1 MLLNKE
7 TKMPNSIQKRFQNA
21 WNAFMGRDPTKD
33 FTYEYGYGTG
43 IRPDRPKFSISNEKS
58 IVNNIYNRIAL
69 DCASVNME
77 HVRLNENGR
86 YEETIDSFLNDCL
99 RVEANMDQTGRAFI
113 QDVVISMFDEGCVAI
128 VPTDIYN
135 DGTPERVSPNK
146 IMALR
151 TGKITEWFPDRVRI
165 SVYNENTGRR
175 DQIILPKSMV
185 AIVENPFYTVMN
197 EPNST
202 LQRLIRTLNR
212 IDRLDEQ
219 NSSGKMDLIIQ
230 LPYTLK
236 TDLRKQQ
243 ANERRQ
249 QIVDQLTGSQ
259 YGIAYID
266 GTEKVIQLNRS
277 IENNLW
283 TQATDLTA
291 MLYQQIGIS
300 DTILNGTADEQT
312 MKNYYNNTIDP
323 VLTAI
328 AEEMIRK
335 FITKTGRT
343 QGQSIKYFRDPF
355 KLVPVSQL
363 ADIADKFT
371 RNEIASSNELR
382 AEIGWKP
389 SKDPKADELRNKNL
403 NEANEAPNPAMTPGN
418 EGEEREEPSGNAIST
433 GKSVVQ
439 KLIGG

>member
-1 MLLNKE
+1 MAE
-7 TKMPNSIQKRFQNA
+7 TIQKRFKKA
-21 WNAFMGRDPTKD
+21 WNAFLGRDPTKLY
-33 FTYEYGYGTG
+33 TYEAGYGVG
-43 IRPDRPKFSISNEKS
+43 YRPDRPKFSISNEKS
-58 IVNNIYNRIAL
+58 IVNNIYNRIAV
-69 DCASVNME
+69 DAASVNIE
-77 HVRLNENGR
+77 HVRVNENGR
-86 YEETIDSFLNDCL
+86 YEETIDSLLNNCL

-128 VPTDIYN
+128 VPTDVLETGEPEYA
-135 DGTPERVSPNK
+135 TPNT
-146 IMALR
+146 ILALR
-151 TGKITEWFPDRVRI
+151 TGKIVEWFPDKVRVDI
-165 SVYNENTGRR
+165 YNEIKGRR
-175 DQIILPKSMV
+175 EQVILPKSMV
-185 AIVENPFYTVMN
+185 AIVENPFYSVMN

-230 LPYTLK
+230 LPYVVKGET
-236 TDLRKQQ
+236 RKKQ
-243 ANERRQ
+243 AEERRQ
-249 QIVDQLTGSQ
+249 SIVDQLTGSQ

-266 GTEKVIQLNRS
+266 GTEKVVQLNRS
-277 IENNLW
+277 IENNMW

-300 DTILNGTADEQT
+300 QSILDGTADEQT

-323 VLTAI
+323 ILTAI
-328 AEEMIRK
+328 SEEMIRK

-389 SKDPKADELRNKNL
+389 SSDPRADELRNKNL
-403 NEANEAPNPAMTPGN
+403 NEAKG
-418 EGEEREEPSGNAIST
+418 GEEPVNLNEDIEKDAN
-433 GKSVVQ
+433 KN
-439 KLIGG
+439 

>member
-1 MLLNKE
+1 MAE
-7 TKMPNSIQKRFQNA
+7 TIQKRFQNA
-21 WNAFMGRDPTKD
+21 WNAFLGRDPTKNYA
-33 FTYEYGYGTG
+33 YEFAYGTG
-43 IRPDRPKFSISNEKS
+43 SRPDRPRFSITNEKS

-69 DCASVNME
+69 DAASVNIE

-86 YEETIDSFLNDCL
+86 YEETLNSPLNNCL
-99 RVEANMDQTGRAFI
+99 RVEANLDQTGRAFI
-113 QDVVISMFDEGCVAI
+113 QDIVISMFDEGSVAI
-128 VPTDIYN
+128 VPTDV
-135 DGTPERVSPNK
+135 DDDPESNPEYTTPNK
-146 IMALR
+146 ILALR
-151 TGKITEWFPDRVRI
+151 TGRITEWFPDKVRVD
-165 SVYNENTGRR
+165 VYNENIGKRQ
-175 DQIILPKSMV
+175 QIIMPKSMV
-185 AIVENPFYTVMN
+185 AIVENPFYSVMN

-230 LPYTLK
+230 LPYVLK
-236 TDLRKQQ
+236 GESKQKQ
-243 ANERRQ
+243 AENRRQ

-300 DTILNGTADEQT
+300 QSILDGTADEQT

-323 VLTAI
+323 ILTAI
-328 AEEMIRK
+328 SEEMIRK

-403 NEANEAPNPAMTPGN
+403 NESKQGDNPATVPDSN
-418 EGEEREEPSGNAIST
+418 GEDVISQ
-433 GKSVVQ
+433 GKKAVEN
-439 KLIGG
+439 LARR

>member
-1 MLLNKE
+1 MAD
-7 TKMPNSIQKRFQNA
+7 TIQKRFRNA
-21 WNAFMGRDPTKD
+21 WNAFLGRDPTND
-33 FTYEYGYGTG
+33 GSYHLSYGAGF
-43 IRPDRPKFSISNEKS
+43 RPDRPKFSVSNEKS
-58 IVNNIYNRIAL
+58 IVNNIYNRIAV
-69 DCASVNME
+69 DAASVNIE
-77 HVRLNENGR
+77 HVRVNENGR
-86 YEETIDSFLNDCL
+86 YEETLNSSLNNCL
-99 RVEANMDQTGRAFI
+99 TIEANMDQSGRAFI

-128 VPTDIYN
+128 VPTDIVDEEDSN
-135 DGTPERVSPNK
+135 PEFAVPNK
-146 IMALR
+146 ILTLR
-151 TGKITEWFPDRVRI
+151 TGKIVEWFPDKVRI
-165 SVYNENTGRR
+165 DVYNENVGRR
-175 DQIILPKSMV
+175 QQIIMPKSMV
-185 AIVENPFYTVMN
+185 AIVENPFYSVMN

-230 LPYTLK
+230 LPYVLK
-236 TDLRKQQ
+236 GEAKKQQ
-243 ANERRQ
+243 AETRRQ

-300 DTILNGTADEQT
+300 QSILDGTADEQT

-323 VLTAI
+323 ILTAI
-328 AEEMIRK
+328 ADEMIRK
-335 FITKTGRT
+335 FITKTGRS

-389 SKDPKADELRNKNL
+389 SKDPRADELRNKNL
-403 NEANEAPNPAMTPGN
+403 NEAKNGEMPVKVDEEDQISKGKKAVSNLTGGN
-418 EGEEREEPSGNAIST
+418 
-433 GKSVVQ
+433 KS
-439 KLIGG
+439 KW

>member
-1 MLLNKE
+1 
-7 TKMPNSIQKRFQNA
+7 MPTITTRFQKA
-21 WNAFMGRDPTKD
+21 WNAFLGRDPTKSY
-33 FTYEYGYGTG
+33 TYEFAYGTG
-43 IRPDRPKFSISNEKS
+43 SRPDRPKFSITNERS

-69 DCASVNME
+69 DAASVNVE
-77 HVRLNENGR
+77 HVRVNENGR
-86 YEETIDSFLNDCL
+86 YEETLDSSLNYCL
-99 RVEANMDQTGRAFI
+99 RVEANLDQTGRAFI
-113 QDVVISMFDEGCVAI
+113 QDIVISMFDEGCVAI
-128 VPTDIYN
+128 VPTDI
-135 DGTPERVSPNK
+135 DDDPESNPEYATPNK
-146 IMALR
+146 ILTLR
-151 TGKITEWFPDRVRI
+151 TGRITEWFPDKVRVD
-165 SVYNENTGRR
+165 VYNENIGRR
-175 DQIILPKSMV
+175 QQIILPKTMV

-219 NSSGKMDLIIQ
+219 NSSGKMDLIVQ
-230 LPYTLK
+230 LPYALK
-236 TDLRKQQ
+236 GESKQKQ
-243 ANERRQ
+243 AETRRQ
-249 QIVDQLTGSQ
+249 QIVEQLTGSQ

-300 DTILNGTADEQT
+300 QTILDGTADEQT

-323 VLTAI
+323 ILTAI
-328 AEEMIRK
+328 SEEMIRK

-403 NEANEAPNPAMTPGN
+403 NEAKETSDPAMTPGS
-418 EGEEREEPSGNAIST
+418 EGEEDDNFSK
-433 GKSVVQ
+433 GKQIVEN
-439 KLIGG
+439 LTRR

>member
-1 MLLNKE
+1 MAE
-7 TKMPNSIQKRFQNA
+7 TIQKRFQNA
-21 WNAFMGRDPTKD
+21 WNAFLGRDPTKNYT
-33 FTYEYGYGTG
+33 FEAGYGVG
-43 IRPDRPKFSISNEKS
+43 FRPDRPKFSITNEKS

-69 DCASVNME
+69 DASSVNIE

-86 YEETIDSFLNDCL
+86 YEETIDSFLNNCL
-99 RVEANMDQTGRAFI
+99 RVEANIDQTGRAFI
-113 QDVVISMFDEGCVAI
+113 QDVVISMFDEGSVAI
-128 VPTDIYN
+128 VPTDVI
-135 DGTPERVSPNK
+135 DTDEPEYVTPNK
-146 IMALR
+146 ILTVR
-151 TGKITEWFPDRVRI
+151 TGKITEWFPQKVRV

-175 DQIILPKSMV
+175 EQIILPKSMV
-185 AIVENPFYTVMN
+185 AIVENPFYSVMN

-230 LPYTLK
+230 LPYVIKGDT
-236 TDLRKQQ
+236 RKKQ
-243 ANERRQ
+243 AEERRNS
-249 QIVDQLTGSQ
+249 IVEQLTGSQ

-277 IENNLW
+277 IENNMW
-283 TQATDLTA
+283 TQAQDLTA

-300 DTILNGTADEQT
+300 QTILDGTADEQT

-323 VLTAI
+323 ILTAI
-328 AEEMIRK
+328 SEEMIRK

-403 NEANEAPNPAMTPGN
+403 NESKEGPDPATVPNS
-418 EGEEREEPSGNAIST
+418 EGEDVISR
-433 GKSVVQ
+433 GKKAVEN
-439 KLIGG
+439 LARR

>member
-1 MLLNKE
+1 MQTTIGSRLKH
-7 TKMPNSIQKRFQNA
+7 A
-21 WNAFMGRDPTKD
+21 WNAFFNKDPTAYTKSLGSS
-33 FTYEYGYGTG
+33 YS
-43 IRPDRPKFSISNEKS
+43 IPPDRPRLTRGNERT
-58 IVNNIYNRIAL
+58 IVNSIYNRIAL
-69 DCASVNME
+69 DAASVNIE

-86 YEETIDSFLNDCL
+86 YEETIDSLLNNCL
-99 RVEANMDQTGRAFI
+99 RVEANIDQTGRAFI
-113 QDVVISMFDEGCVAI
+113 QDIVISMFDEGCVAI
-128 VPTDIYN
+128 VPTDVV
-135 DGTPERVSPNK
+135 DTDEPEYVTPNK
-146 IMALR
+146 ILTVR
-151 TGKITEWFPDRVRI
+151 TGKITEWFPQKVRV

-175 DQIILPKSMV
+175 EQIILPKSMV
-185 AIVENPFYTVMN
+185 AIVENPFYSVMN

-219 NSSGKMDLIIQ
+219 NSSGKMDLIVQ
-230 LPYTLK
+230 LPYVIKGET
-236 TDLRKQQ
+236 RKKQ
-243 ANERRQ
+243 AEERRNS
-249 QIVDQLTGSQ
+249 IVQQLTGSQ

-277 IENNLW
+277 IENNMW
-283 TQATDLTA
+283 TQAQDLTA

-300 DTILNGTADEQT
+300 QTILDGTADEQT

-323 VLTAI
+323 ILTAI
-328 AEEMIRK
+328 SEEMIRK

-403 NEANEAPNPAMTPGN
+403 NESKEGSEPAKVPDS
-418 EGEEREEPSGNAIST
+418 EGEDVISR
-433 GKSVVQ
+433 GKKAVEN
-439 KLIGG
+439 LARR

>member
-1 MLLNKE
+1 MAE
-7 TKMPNSIQKRFQNA
+7 AIQKRFQNA
-21 WNAFMGRDPTKD
+21 WNAFLGRDPTKNY
-33 FTYEYGYGTG
+33 TYEAGYGVG
-43 IRPDRPKFSISNEKS
+43 FRPDRPKFSITNEKS
-58 IVNNIYNRIAL
+58 IINNIYNRIAL
-69 DCASVNME
+69 DAASVDME
-77 HVRLNENGR
+77 HVRLNANGR
-86 YEETIDSFLNDCL
+86 YEDTIDSHLNNCL
-99 RVEANMDQTGRAFI
+99 RVEANVDQTGRAFI

-128 VPTDIYN
+128 VPTDVIDTGEPEYV
-135 DGTPERVSPNK
+135 TPDK
-146 IMALR
+146 ILSLR
-151 TGKITEWFPDRVRI
+151 TGKITEWFPDRVRVN
-165 SVYNENTGRR
+165 VYNENKGRR
-175 DQIILPKSMV
+175 EQIILPKSMV

-230 LPYTLK
+230 LPYVIK
-236 TDLRKQQ
+236 GDSRKKQ
-243 ANERRQ
+243 AEERRQ
-249 QIVDQLTGSQ
+249 SIVEQLTGTQ

-277 IENNLW
+277 IENNMW
-283 TQATDLTA
+283 TQAQDLTA

-300 DTILNGTADEQT
+300 QTILDGTADEQT

-323 VLTAI
+323 ILTAI
-328 AEEMIRK
+328 AEEIIRK
-335 FITKTGRT
+335 FITKTGRA

-371 RNEIASSNELR
+371 RNEIASSNEMR

-403 NEANEAPNPAMTPGN
+403 NESKQGDDPATSPDSNE
-418 EGEEREEPSGNAIST
+418 EDKISR
-433 GKSVVQ
+433 GKKAVEN
-439 KLIGG
+439 LARR

>member
-1 MLLNKE
+1 MSE
-7 TKMPNSIQKRFQNA
+7 TIKTRFHKA
-21 WNAFMGRDPTKD
+21 WNAFMGRDPTRSHD
-33 FTYEYGYGTG
+33 YSYGYGVG
-43 IRPDRPKFSISNEKS
+43 YRPDRPKFSISNEKS
-58 IVNNIYNRIAL
+58 IVNNVYNRISL
-69 DCASVNME
+69 DVAAVNIE
-77 HVRLNENGR
+77 HVRVDENGR
-86 YEETIDSFLNDCL
+86 YEEKINSGLNNCL
-99 RVEANMDQTGRAFI
+99 TLDANLDQTGRAFI
-113 QDVVISMFDEGCVAI
+113 QDVVISMFDEGAVAI
-128 VPTDIYN
+128 VPTDIDDSDPTFSN
-135 DGTPERVSPNK
+135 SKDILT
-146 IMALR
+146 LR
-151 TGKITEWFPDRVRI
+151 TGKITEWFPDKVRVD
-165 SVYNENTGRR
+165 VYNENIGRR
-175 DQIILPKSMV
+175 QQIILPKSMV

-219 NSSGKMDLIIQ
+219 NTSGKMDLIIQ
-230 LPYTLK
+230 LPYSLK
-236 TDLRKQQ
+236 SPLRKQQ
-243 ANERRQ
+243 AEERRNT
-249 QIVDQLTGSQ
+249 ITDQLMGSK

-266 GTEKVIQLNRS
+266 STEKVIQLNRS

-300 DTILNGTADEQT
+300 QSILDGTADEQT

-323 VLTAI
+323 ILCAI
-328 AEEMIRK
+328 TEEMIRK

-389 SKDPKADELRNKNL
+389 AKDPRADELRNKNL
-403 NEANEAPNPAMTPGN
+403 NEAKQESDPVNLREDV
-418 EGEEREEPSGNAIST
+418 EEDE
-433 GKSVVQ
+433 KV
-439 KLIGG
+439 K

>member
-1 MLLNKE
+1 
-7 TKMPNSIQKRFQNA
+7 MPTITTRFQKA
-21 WNAFMGRDPTKD
+21 WNAFLGRDPTKD
-33 FTYEYGYGTG
+33 YSYEFAYGTG
-43 IRPDRPKFSISNEKS
+43 ARPDRPRFSITNEKS
-58 IVNNIYNRIAL
+58 IVNNIYNRMAL
-69 DCASVNME
+69 DAASVNIE
-77 HVRLNENGR
+77 HVRVNENGR
-86 YEETIDSFLNDCL
+86 YEETINSSLNNCL
-99 RVEANMDQTGRAFI
+99 RVEANLDQTGRAFI
-113 QDVVISMFDEGCVAI
+113 QDVVISMFDEGSVAI
-128 VPTDIYN
+128 VPTDI
-135 DGTPERVSPNK
+135 DDMGDPELISPNK
-146 IMALR
+146 ILTLR
-151 TGKITEWFPDRVRI
+151 TGKITEWFPDRVRVD
-165 SVYNENTGRR
+165 VYNENIGRR
-175 DQIILPKSMV
+175 QQIIMPKSMV
-185 AIVENPFYTVMN
+185 AIVENPFYSVMN

-230 LPYTLK
+230 LPYVLK
-236 TDLRKQQ
+236 GESKQKQ
-243 ANERRQ
+243 AENRRQ

-300 DTILNGTADEQT
+300 QSILDGTADEQT

-323 VLTAI
+323 ILTAI
-328 AEEMIRK
+328 ADEMIRK

-403 NEANEAPNPAMTPGN
+403 NEAKMESNPAMAPGS
-418 EGEEREEPSGNAIST
+418 EGKAVDREESFESK
-433 GKSVVQ
+433 GKQIVEN
-439 KLIGG
+439 LTRR